1 MENLTILAYEVIA
14 PKLNNMFRTRI
25 KYKKQQSKIKNKQ
38 KTKKKT

>member
-1 MENLTILAYEVIA
+1 MENLTILAYYFSYKVIA

-38 KTKKKT
+38 K